1 MGGFFQLLSKVVQD
15 FISPKRTWDK
25 RERGDCLSSKM
36 SMRKQVT
43 RGKELFFELSWIEL
57 SLRSPGAVNMYRSV
71 TNTEGISENIL
82 LTESLRP
89 IYILKA
95 EMQHMG

>member
-1 MGGFFQLLSKVVQD
+1 
-15 FISPKRTWDK
+15 
-25 RERGDCLSSKM
+25 
-36 SMRKQVT
+36 
-43 RGKELFFELSWIEL
+43 
-57 SLRSPGAVNMYRSV
+57 MYRSV